1 MSEASQQRE
10 VKRNNKIMKKGF
22 NFTIGGQ
29 KYETTVK
36 EIEPNVAEVVVNGT
50 SFIVE
55 FQKNESKKVKAA
67 RVAAPTAAPSA
78 APVAAKPAGAAV
90 VKSPLPGS
98 IVKVM
103 VKPGDSVKKGD
114 TLLTM
119 ESMKMENVV
128 ASEYTGTV
136 KNVLVAAGQNVMQD
150 DKLVEI
156 ETVAVAATPA
166 APKPVAAPQP
176 KPAAAPAPAPAPAAA
191 PVGGNK
197 INSPL
202 PGSVISV
209 AVKEGQAVKKG
220 DTLLVLESMKMENP
234 ILADCDGTVSKI
246 AVAPGQSVMQD
257 DLLVV
262 IA

>member
-1 MSEASQQRE
+1 
-10 VKRNNKIMKKGF
+10 MKKGF

-67 RVAAPTAAPSA
+67 RVAAPTAAPTA
-78 APVAAKPAGAAV
+78 APAAAKPAGAAV

-103 VKPGDSVKKGD
+103 VKPGDSIKKGD

-136 KNVLVAAGQNVMQD
+136 KNVLVQAGQNVMQD

-156 ETVAVAATPA
+156 ETVAEAA
-166 APKPVAAPQP
+166 APAPAPKAAPAPVAQ
-176 KPAAAPAPAPAPAAA
+176 PAAAPAPAPAPAAA

-202 PGSVISV
+202 PGSVISI

-234 ILADCDGTVSKI
+234 ILSDCDGTVTKI
-246 AVAPGQSVMQD
+246 AVAAGQSVMQD

-262 IA
+262 IG

>member
-1 MSEASQQRE
+1 
-10 VKRNNKIMKKGF
+10 MKKGF
-22 NFTIGGQ
+22 KFTIGGQ

-67 RVAAPTAAPSA
+67 RVAAPTATPTA
-78 APVAAKPAGAAV
+78 APVAAKPAGAAT

-136 KNVLVAAGQNVMQD
+136 KNVLVQAGQNVMQD

-156 ETVAVAATPA
+156 ETVAVAAAPA

-176 KPAAAPAPAPAPAAA
+176 KPAAAPAPAPAPAPAAAPVAA

-197 INSPL
+197 VNSPL

>member
-1 MSEASQQRE
+1 
-10 VKRNNKIMKKGF
+10 MKKGF

-67 RVAAPTAAPSA
+67 RVAAPTAAPTA
-78 APVAAKPAGAAV
+78 APVAAKPAGAAT

-136 KNVLVAAGQNVMQD
+136 KNVLVQAGQNVMQD

-156 ETVAVAATPA
+156 ETVAEAA
-166 APKPVAAPQP
+166 APKAVAAPQP
-176 KPAAAPAPAPAPAAA
+176 KPAAAPAPAPAPAPAAA

-262 IA
+262 IG

>member
-1 MSEASQQRE
+1 
-10 VKRNNKIMKKGF
+10 MKKGF

-67 RVAAPTAAPSA
+67 RVAAPAAAPSA
-78 APVAAKPAGAAV
+78 TPVAAKPAGAAV

-119 ESMKMENVV
+119 ESMKMENIV

-136 KNVLVAAGQNVMQD
+136 KNVLVQAGQNVMQD

-156 ETVAVAATPA
+156 ETVAEAAAPV

-176 KPAAAPAPAPAPAAA
+176 KPAAPAPAPAPAPTAA

-234 ILADCDGTVSKI
+234 ILSDCDGTVTKI
-246 AVAPGQSVMQD
+246 AVAAGQSVMQD

-262 IA
+262 IG

>member
-1 MSEASQQRE
+1 
-10 VKRNNKIMKKGF
+10 MKKGF

-78 APVAAKPAGAAV
+78 APAAKPAGAAT

-98 IVKVM
+98 IGKVM

-119 ESMKMENVV
+119 ESMKMENIV

-136 KNVLVAAGQNVMQD
+136 KNVLVQAGQNVMQD

-156 ETVAVAATPA
+156 ETVAEAAAPA
-166 APKPVAAPQP
+166 APKAVAAPQP

-197 INSPL
+197 VNSPL

-262 IA
+262 IG

>member
-1 MSEASQQRE
+1 
-10 VKRNNKIMKKGF
+10 MKKGF

-67 RVAAPTAAPSA
+67 RVAAPAAAPTA
-78 APVAAKPAGAAV
+78 APVAAKPAGAAT

-119 ESMKMENVV
+119 ESMKMENIV
-128 ASEYTGTV
+128 ASEYTGIV
-136 KNVLVAAGQNVMQD
+136 KNVLVQAGQNVMQD

-156 ETVAVAATPA
+156 ETVAEAAAPA
-166 APKPVAAPQP
+166 APKAVAAPQP
-176 KPAAAPAPAPAPAAA
+176 KPAAAPAAA

-197 INSPL
+197 VNSPL

-209 AVKEGQAVKKG
+209 AVTEGQAVKKG

>member
-1 MSEASQQRE
+1 
-10 VKRNNKIMKKGF
+10 MKKGF
-22 NFTIGGQ
+22 SFIIGGQ
-29 KYETTVK
+29 KYDTTVK
-36 EIEPNVAEVVVNGT
+36 EKEPNIAEVVVNGT

-55 FQKNESKKVKAA
+55 FKKNESKKVKAA
-67 RVAAPTAAPSA
+67 RTAAPATTTTVAA
-78 APVAAKPAGAAV
+78 APAQPAGAAT

-119 ESMKMENVV
+119 ESMKMENIV

-136 KNVLVAAGQNVMQD
+136 KNVLVQPGQNVMQD

-156 ETVAVAATPA
+156 ETVAVAAAPAPAPKPAPA
-166 APKPVAAPQP
+166 APK
-176 KPAAAPAPAPAPAAA
+176 AAPAPQPAPAPTPAPAAA
-191 PVGGNK
+191 PVGGTK
-197 INSPL
+197 VNSPL
-202 PGSVISV
+202 PGSVIKV
-209 AVKEGQAVKKG
+209 NVTEGQAVKKG

-234 ILADCDGTVSKI
+234 ILSDCDGTVTKI
-246 AVAPGQSVMQD
+246 AVAAGQSVMQD

-262 IA
+262 IG

>member
-1 MSEASQQRE
+1 
-10 VKRNNKIMKKGF
+10 MKKGF

-78 APVAAKPAGAAV
+78 APVAAKPAGAAT

-103 VKPGDSVKKGD
+103 VKPGDTVTKGQ

-119 ESMKMENVV
+119 ESMKMENIV

-136 KNVLVAAGQNVMQD
+136 KNVLVQAGQNVMQD

-156 ETVAVAATPA
+156 ETVAVAAAPAPAPKPAPA
-166 APKPVAAPQP
+166 APKAAPAPQP
-176 KPAAAPAPAPAPAAA
+176 APAPAPAPVAA
-191 PVGGNK
+191 PAGGTK
-197 INSPL
+197 VNSPL
-202 PGSVISV
+202 PGSVIKV
-209 AVKEGQAVKKG
+209 NVTEGQAVKKG

-234 ILADCDGTVSKI
+234 ILAECDGTVAKI
-246 AVAPGQSVMQD
+246 AVAAGQSVMQD

-262 IA
+262 IG

>member
-1 MSEASQQRE
+1 
-10 VKRNNKIMKKGF
+10 MKKGF

-67 RVAAPTAAPSA
+67 RVAAPTAAPTA
-78 APVAAKPAGAAV
+78 AAVAKPAGAAT

-136 KNVLVAAGQNVMQD
+136 KNVLVQAGQNVMQD

-156 ETVAVAATPA
+156 ETVAEAAAPA

-234 ILADCDGTVSKI
+234 ILSDCDGTVTKI
-246 AVAPGQSVMQD
+246 AVAAGQSVMQD

>member
-1 MSEASQQRE
+1 
-10 VKRNNKIMKKGF
+10 MKKGF

-67 RVAAPTAAPSA
+67 RVAAPSAAPTA

-103 VKPGDSVKKGD
+103 VKPGDSIKKGD

-156 ETVAVAATPA
+156 ETVAEAAAPA
-166 APKPVAAPQP
+166 APKAVAAPQP

-197 INSPL
+197 VNSPL

>member
-1 MSEASQQRE
+1 
-10 VKRNNKIMKKGF
+10 MKKKF
-22 NFTIGGQ
+22 SFTIGGQ
-29 KYETTVK
+29 KYDTTVK
-36 EIEPNVAEVVVNGT
+36 EIETNVAEVVVNGT

-55 FQKNESKKVKAA
+55 FQKKESKKVTAA
-67 RVAAPTAAPSA
+67 RVAAPAAAVAAAPA
-78 APVAAKPAGAAV
+78 QPAGAAT

-128 ASEYTGTV
+128 ASEYIGTV
-136 KNVLVAAGQNVMQD
+136 KNVLVQPGQNVMQD

-156 ETVAVAATPA
+156 ETVAVAAAPA
-166 APKPVAAPQP
+166 APKPAPVAPKAAPAPQP
-176 KPAAAPAPAPAPAAA
+176 APQPAPAPAPAAA

-197 INSPL
+197 VNSPL

-234 ILADCDGTVSKI
+234 IMADCDGTVTKI
-246 AVAPGQSVMQD
+246 VVAPGQSVMQD

>member
-1 MSEASQQRE
+1 
-10 VKRNNKIMKKGF
+10 MKKKF
-22 NFTIGGQ
+22 SFTIGGQ
-29 KYETTVK
+29 KYDTTVK
-36 EIEPNVAEVVVNGT
+36 EIETNVAEVVVNGT

-55 FQKNESKKVKAA
+55 FQKKESKKVTAA
-67 RVAAPTAAPSA
+67 RVAAPAASVAAAPA
-78 APVAAKPAGAAV
+78 QPAGAAT

-119 ESMKMENVV
+119 ESMKMENFV

-136 KNVLVAAGQNVMQD
+136 KNVLVQPGQNVMQD

-156 ETVAVAATPA
+156 ETVAVAAAPA
-166 APKPVAAPQP
+166 APKPAPVAPKAAPAPQ
-176 KPAAAPAPAPAPAAA
+176 PAPAPAPAAA

-197 INSPL
+197 VNSPL
-202 PGSVISV
+202 PGSVI
-209 AVKEGQAVKKG
+209 AVKVSEGQAVKKG

-234 ILADCDGTVSKI
+234 IMADCDGTVTKI

-262 IA
+262 IG

>member
-1 MSEASQQRE
+1 
-10 VKRNNKIMKKGF
+10 MKKGF

-67 RVAAPTAAPSA
+67 RVAAPTAAPTA
-78 APVAAKPAGAAV
+78 VPVAAKPAGAAT

-103 VKPGDSVKKGD
+103 VKPGDNVKKGD

-136 KNVLVAAGQNVMQD
+136 KNVLVQAGQNVMQD

-156 ETVAVAATPA
+156 ETVAVAAAPA
-166 APKPVAAPQP
+166 APKPAPVAPKAAPAPQP
-176 KPAAAPAPAPAPAAA
+176 TPAPAPATA

-197 INSPL
+197 VNSPL

-234 ILADCDGTVSKI
+234 IMADCDGTVTKI

>member
-1 MSEASQQRE
+1 
-10 VKRNNKIMKKGF
+10 MKKGF

-67 RVAAPTAAPSA
+67 RVAAPTATPTA
-78 APVAAKPAGAAV
+78 APVAKPAGAAV

-103 VKPGDSVKKGD
+103 VKPGDSIKKGD

-136 KNVLVAAGQNVMQD
+136 KNVLVQAGQNVMQD

-156 ETVAVAATPA
+156 ETVAVAAAPA
-166 APKPVAAPQP
+166 PAPVAAPAP
-176 KPAAAPAPAPAPAAA
+176 KPAPAPAPAAAPAPAPAAA

-209 AVKEGQAVKKG
+209 AVTEGQAVKKG

-234 ILADCDGTVSKI
+234 ILSDCDGTVTKI
-246 AVAPGQSVMQD
+246 AVAAGQSVMQD

-262 IA
+262 IG

>member
-1 MSEASQQRE
+1 
-10 VKRNNKIMKKGF
+10 MKKKF
-22 NFTIGGQ
+22 SFTIGGQ
-29 KYETTVK
+29 KYDTTVK
-36 EIEPNVAEVVVNGT
+36 EIETNVAEVVVNGT

-55 FQKNESKKVKAA
+55 FQKKESKKVTAA
-67 RVAAPTAAPSA
+67 RVAAPAASVAAPA
-78 APVAAKPAGAAV
+78 QPAGSAT

-136 KNVLVAAGQNVMQD
+136 KNVLVQPGQNVMQD

-156 ETVAVAATPA
+156 ETVAVAAAPA
-166 APKPVAAPQP
+166 APKPAPVAPKAAPAPQ
-176 KPAAAPAPAPAPAAA
+176 PAPAPAPAA

-197 INSPL
+197 VNSPL

-234 ILADCDGTVSKI
+234 IMADCDGTVTKI

>member
-1 MSEASQQRE
+1 
-10 VKRNNKIMKKGF
+10 MKKGF

-67 RVAAPTAAPSA
+67 RVAAPTAAPTA
-78 APVAAKPAGAAV
+78 AAVAKPAGAAT

-136 KNVLVAAGQNVMQD
+136 KNVLVQAGQNVMQD

-156 ETVAVAATPA
+156 ETVAEAAAPA
-166 APKPVAAPQP
+166 APKAVAAPQP
-176 KPAAAPAPAPAPAAA
+176 KPAAAPAPAPAPAPVSA

-197 INSPL
+197 VNSPL

-234 ILADCDGTVSKI
+234 ILADCDGTVTKI
-246 AVAPGQSVMQD
+246 AVAAGQSVMQD

-262 IA
+262 IG